1 MHYTVYSCIKNSQ
14 CRIEN
19 YPQLIILS
27 FPYYLATTL
36 QPPLPTESSA
46 EYNGDREY
54 FSKFFGIV
62 NKKGLKDGRFHTLK
76 VCLKFKFNEL
86 PQAETQE

>member
-1 MHYTVYSCIKNSQ
+1 MPDRKLPTIFF
-14 CRIEN
+14 
-19 YPQLIILS
+19 LS

-54 FSKFFGIV
+54 FYKFFWHSEQ
-62 NKKGLKDGRFHTLK
+62 NRFERRQVLY
-76 VCLKFKFNEL
+76 FKSVSKI
-86 PQAETQE
+86 